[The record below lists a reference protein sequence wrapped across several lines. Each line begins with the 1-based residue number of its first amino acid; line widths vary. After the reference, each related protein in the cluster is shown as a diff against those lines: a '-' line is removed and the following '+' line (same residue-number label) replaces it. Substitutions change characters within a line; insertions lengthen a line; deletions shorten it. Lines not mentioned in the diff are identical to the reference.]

1 MISPK
6 MDRYDYRHMYK
17 RFIETSNEDYKLTLG
32 KINHYSS
39 LLNKLKFN
47 IESRRDE
54 VRSIFGICLYN
65 FWEWNTDEPDVNHR
79 LENNV
84 DKVYAMF
91 SEAKQL
97 KYGDIYNTF
106 KRAG

>member
-39 LLNKLKFN
+39 LKLLN
-47 IESRRDE
+47 
-54 VRSIFGICLYN
+54 
-65 FWEWNTDEPDVNHR
+65 
-79 LENNV
+79 
-84 DKVYAMF
+84 
-91 SEAKQL
+91 
-97 KYGDIYNTF
+97 
-106 KRAG
+106 

>member
-47 IESRRDE
+47 IEVVE
-54 VRSIFGICLYN
+54 MKYVVYLVFVFITFGNGILMN
-65 FWEWNTDEPDVNHR
+65 QTLIID
-79 LENNV
+79 
-84 DKVYAMF
+84 
-91 SEAKQL
+91 
-97 KYGDIYNTF
+97 
-106 KRAG
+106 

>member
-17 RFIETSNEDYKLTLG
+17 RFIETSNEDYQLTLG

-65 FWEWNTDEPDVNHR
+65 FWEWNTDEPDTNHR

-84 DKVYAMF
+84 DKVYVLR
-91 SEAKQL
+91 S
-97 KYGDIYNTF
+97 
-106 KRAG
+106 